1 MRDAV
6 YQQLDRIATWP
17 IFAVLL
23 VAFILCY
30 LGFQRRKKVINELAG
45 GKEVILFDG
54 RESYTSDEARDL
66 LEMIG
71 ERGRRIY
78 AITEVTLDFIFPVI
92 YGGLFL
98 IALFRLYGND
108 PGYLLLVPLIA
119 VVADWLE
126 NFTAAYLAWSYRG
139 LSSPAARFASAFTG
153 MKRSAIT
160 VSTLLVIAGIAIWVW
175 RWRRASG

>member
-17 IFAVLL
+17 IFAVL
-23 VAFILCY
+23 VVSFILCY

-45 GKEVILFDG
+45 GKDVVLFDG
-54 RESYTSDEARDL
+54 RASYTPDEARDL
-66 LEMIG
+66 LETMG

-78 AITEVTLDFIFPVI
+78 AITQVTLDFIFPFV

-98 IALFRLYGND
+98 IALFRLYGGD

-126 NFTAAYLAWSYRG
+126 NFTATYLALSYKG
-139 LSSPAARFASAFTG
+139 VASPAARFASAFTV

-160 VSTLLVIAGIAIWVW
+160 VSILLMLAGVAIWVW